1 MAERVVNVGGW
12 WVTDKTRTSPALTLE
27 RRELFVLL
35 FSGSHN
41 ARYRK
46 VLNITTLRNCWHL
59 INKFNRYS
67 RKLAFMLAASSYYDA
82 NPKLVAVK

>member
-1 MAERVVNVGGW
+1 MNGGGW
-12 WVTDKTRTSPALTLE
+12 GVIDKTRTSPAVTLA
-27 RRELFVLL
+27 RREFFVLI
-35 FSGSHN
+35 FFQKSH

-67 RKLAFMLAASSYYDA
+67 RKLAFMLAASSYYHA